1 MATATYISAGQ
12 FPMMGQPAMTYEID
26 PITGQQVY
34 HAAGATGYVP
44 NTAHPQQQQVF
55 LTSGQP
61 VQMVAGPGGTVF
73 PQMRFQNPNTGVY
86 MSHPQSN
93 IMFSPYAGDL
103 HAHVPPAYGD
113 IDASR
118 FPNPRSRKSSF
129 SMSFSAGQFGFP
141 SNQMGQMGNQMDY
154 AYVDSCMLCRAN
166 HPGPHPHGPNMG
178 AHDMP
183 AMSTHRQM
191 PMDDTMSNSSKMRN
205 SAYSYEGPACDPM
218 DWNPNFR
225 ARDRRDPSWDYR
237 SASKPDV
244 RNRSRSRGPPGR
256 AGRMPFNGPVLVSE
270 ISDDDNSED
279 DTASRGGR
287 MTNYAN
293 PPRRSSSQRPQR
305 PQSRGGRP
313 MSASGNN
320 YL

>member
-1 MATATYISAGQ
+1 MATAAYIPAGQ
-12 FPMMGQPAMTYEID
+12 FPLQMGPAMTYELD
-26 PITGQQVY
+26 QMGQQTY
-34 HAAGATGYVP
+34 HATPAGYIPT
-44 NTAHPQQQQVF
+44 TAHPQQQQVF

-61 VQMVAGPGGTVF
+61 VQVVTGPGGTVF

-86 MSHPQSN
+86 MQHPQSN
-93 IMFSPYAGDL
+93 IMFSPFAGDL
-103 HAHVPPAYGD
+103 HAPPAYSD

-118 FPNPRSRKSSF
+118 FPTPRSRKSSF
-129 SMSFSAGQFGFP
+129 SMNFSAGQFGFP
-141 SNQMGQMGNQMDY
+141 HNQMSQMGNQMDY
-154 AYVDSCMLCRAN
+154 SYVDNCMLCRAN

-178 AHDMP
+178 GIHDMP

-191 PMDDTMSNSSKMRN
+191 SMDDTMSNSSKMRN

-218 DWNPNFR
+218 DWNPGFR

-237 SASKPDV
+237 AASKHDP
-244 RNRSRSRGPPGR
+244 RSRSRSRGPGGGGRPGR
-256 AGRMPFNGPVLVSE
+256 MSFNGPIQVSE
-270 ISDDDNSED
+270 ISDNDNSED

-287 MTNYAN
+287 MTNYGN
-293 PPRRSSSQRPQR
+293 PQRRSSSQRPPR

-313 MSASGNN
+313 MSTSGNS